1 MVKRMLSL
9 FSAKMIPTR
18 KNPFSAFSQRLSLG
32 SRLFMLFLSLLVL
45 SIIAVGASSYI
56 KARDMAIQ
64 TIEDRLEREANLMG
78 YIAENLKFVYVS
90 DDEYFMQQL
99 ETNVRTQQKKL
110 EGDGISSD
118 FYYIVGN
125 EAIPF
130 KVSSKAGKMLA
141 KENIERIAKT
151 KNGVIHETLQ
161 GSDYT
166 IAFQEMKELNGIFVL
181 LIPTAS
187 YMNPVNEMAYFTLAI
202 MAISLVAASI
212 LLSFMVKKVTKPLNQ
227 LRNTMKDVRNGRL
240 QHSPEIHTSIP
251 EITSLHK
258 SYNSMIEQMMGM
270 VHKLAVTTKELEVT
284 GDELKDSSQ
293 SALTSSQQLVSA
305 IDLVKMGAEQTAASS
320 EASVNSFRDMKQLIE
335 QMLTNMDSVYS
346 SSAQMN
352 DSAKN
357 GEVNIGKV
365 ISAIHV
371 FETDFAQLAKTIRQV
386 KDFSK
391 AITNLV
397 GMVKGIAEQTKLL
410 ALNASI
416 EAARAGD
423 AGKGFA
429 VVASEVRNL
438 ADQSAKTTEEIT
450 LAIMNMEKMTAGA
463 TEEFDQMH
471 VKIKSNLTMANH
483 SKASF
488 DELMDGI
495 AGVSGKLL
503 SMQGELENLEGI
515 LPELEQGAI
524 SFSSVSQETLAS
536 AEEMLS
542 ASEIQIEQME
552 NTDQIGLKLN
562 GLSKSL
568 TSITQQFTI

>member
-1 MVKRMLSL
+1 MVKRIVSF
-9 FSAKMIPTR
+9 FSNIIR
-18 KNPFSAFSQRLSLG
+18 KSPFSQLNLG
-32 SRLFMLFLSLLVL
+32 SRLFILFLSLLVL
-45 SIIAVGASSYI
+45 SIVAVGASSYI
-56 KARDMAIQ
+56 KAKDMAVQ

-90 DDEYFMQQL
+90 DDDYFMQQL
-99 ETNVRTQQKKL
+99 EANVRTQQKKL
-110 EGDGISSD
+110 AGDGIASEF
-118 FYYIVGN
+118 FYITGN

-130 KVSSKAGKMLA
+130 KVSSKAGKILN
-141 KENIERIAKT
+141 KENIERISKS

-166 IAFQEMKELNGIFVL
+166 IAFQEMKELNGTFVL

-187 YMNPVNEMAYFTLAI
+187 YMNPVNEMAYFTIAI
-202 MAISLVAASI
+202 MAISLIAASI
-212 LLSFMVKKVTKPLNQ
+212 LLRFMVKKVTKPLNQ

-240 QHSPEIHTSIP
+240 QHSPEIHTNIP
-251 EITSLHK
+251 EITSLHR
-258 SYNSMIEQMMGM
+258 SYNSMIEQMMVM
-270 VHKLAVTTKELEVT
+270 VHELSVTTKELEVT

-293 SALTSSQQLVSA
+293 NALSSSQQLVSA

-320 EASVNSFRDMKQLIE
+320 EASVSRFRDMKQLIE
-335 QMLTNMDSVYS
+335 KMLTNMDSVYS
-346 SSAQMN
+346 SSAKMN

-357 GEVNIGKV
+357 GEINIGKL

-371 FETDFAQLAKTIRQV
+371 FESDFAHLTKTIRQV
-386 KDFSK
+386 KDFSR

-450 LAIMNMEKMTAGA
+450 LAIMNMEKITVGA

-483 SKASF
+483 SKVSF

-495 AGVSGKLL
+495 EGVSGKLL

-515 LPELEQGAI
+515 LPQLEQGAVN
-524 SFSSVSQETLAS
+524 FSSVSQETLAS